1 MVPLW
6 FTLSALCFVGA
17 AVLLYVDI
25 DRRRGRGRRR
35 KSWAR
40 SHGFDYEQESTEILK
55 RWKRGVMSTVG
66 SNIPA
71 RNVVLGQ
78 IRGEAVF
85 IFDLEEVATVI
96 ALHRKVGTNVVVDVR
111 LKGLKEPRENDI
123 WLLGAIGPRMVYSTN
138 LDAARRA
145 CDRRMVTFAHTAP
158 DCAEIMWNEQN
169 WTLVSMPIGSTR
181 AQWDEGLRTVRQ
193 FNDLLRVLPPVPQ
206 STATAGAPQAS
217 TRRKAAPSRPLAP
230 AGRSEATPGHG
241 EPIHP
246 RKRIHDPRRNPAA
259 CASRARTP
267 PADRPQRPSGVT
279 SPTLSQSRTGAQYTD
294 AVPRRVAL
302 ITGPTSGIGEGFARR
317 YAADGYDV
325 VLVSR
330 DADRLKA
337 LAAELSNE
345 GGCNVEVLPADLA
358 DAAGRDTVAER
369 LASGVDVLVNNA
381 GFGTSGEFWTAD
393 PAMLQRQLD
402 VNVTAVMQLTRAAL
416 PAMIDKGAGTVI
428 NVSSVAGLLSGR
440 GSTYSA
446 SKAYVVSFTE
456 GLAVGLRGTGVG
468 IHVVCPG
475 YVHTEFHDRAGIDM
489 TSLPS
494 FMWLE
499 VDDVVRET
507 LAEVSRGNVLIIPGL
522 QYKAL
527 TTVSR
532 MVPRTL
538 SRAATSVFGR
548 GRGRT

>member
-35 KSWAR
+35 RSWAR

-206 STATAGAPQAS
+206 QSPASQSAG
-217 TRRKAAPSRPLAP
+217 RRKAAPSRPLAP
-230 AGRSEATPGHG
+230 AGLGESQQRRPDATTREAAPPESVRRAST
-241 EPIHP
+241 EP
-246 RKRIHDPRRNPAA
+246 
-259 CASRARTP
+259 AR
-267 PADRPQRPSGVT
+267 
-279 SPTLSQSRTGAQYTD
+279 
-294 AVPRRVAL
+294 
-302 ITGPTSGIGEGFARR
+302 
-317 YAADGYDV
+317 
-325 VLVSR
+325 
-330 DADRLKA
+330 
-337 LAAELSNE
+337 
-345 GGCNVEVLPADLA
+345 
-358 DAAGRDTVAER
+358 
-369 LASGVDVLVNNA
+369 
-381 GFGTSGEFWTAD
+381 
-393 PAMLQRQLD
+393 
-402 VNVTAVMQLTRAAL
+402 
-416 PAMIDKGAGTVI
+416 
-428 NVSSVAGLLSGR
+428 
-440 GSTYSA
+440 
-446 SKAYVVSFTE
+446 
-456 GLAVGLRGTGVG
+456 
-468 IHVVCPG
+468 
-475 YVHTEFHDRAGIDM
+475 
-489 TSLPS
+489 
-494 FMWLE
+494 
-499 VDDVVRET
+499 
-507 LAEVSRGNVLIIPGL
+507 RGNVGDAPLRRPPTGRNGH
-522 QYKAL
+522 Q
-527 TTVSR
+527 
-532 MVPRTL
+532 
-538 SRAATSVFGR
+538 ATHYQR
-548 GRGRT
+548 

>member
-17 AVLLYVDI
+17 GVLLYVDV

-40 SHGFDYEQESTEILK
+40 SHGFDYEPESTEILK

-206 STATAGAPQAS
+206 TSTPQSAG
-217 TRRKAAPSRPLAP
+217 RRKAAPSRPLAP
-230 AGRSEATPGHG
+230 AGRG
-241 EPIHP
+241 ESSP
-246 RKRIHDPRRNPAA
+246 RHAE
-259 CASRARTP
+259 
-267 PADRPQRPSGVT
+267 
-279 SPTLSQSRTGAQYTD
+279 
-294 AVPRRVAL
+294 AVPR
-302 ITGPTSGIGEGFARR
+302 
-317 YAADGYDV
+317 
-325 VLVSR
+325 
-330 DADRLKA
+330 
-337 LAAELSNE
+337 E
-345 GGCNVEVLPADLA
+345 GGAA
-358 DAAGRDTVAER
+358 SRGAAGTSAPTRQEPTRRAPAEPGSPVR
-369 LASGVDVLVNNA
+369 RPPPGRNGYQASHY
-381 GFGTSGEFWTAD
+381 
-393 PAMLQRQLD
+393 QR
-402 VNVTAVMQLTRAAL
+402 
-416 PAMIDKGAGTVI
+416 
-428 NVSSVAGLLSGR
+428 
-440 GSTYSA
+440 
-446 SKAYVVSFTE
+446 
-456 GLAVGLRGTGVG
+456 
-468 IHVVCPG
+468 
-475 YVHTEFHDRAGIDM
+475 
-489 TSLPS
+489 
-494 FMWLE
+494 
-499 VDDVVRET
+499 
-507 LAEVSRGNVLIIPGL
+507 
-522 QYKAL
+522 
-527 TTVSR
+527 
-532 MVPRTL
+532 
-538 SRAATSVFGR
+538 
-548 GRGRT
+548 

>member
-78 IRGEAVF
+78 IRGQAVF

-169 WTLVSMPIGSTR
+169 WTLLSMPIGSTR

-193 FNDLLRVLPPVPQ
+193 FNDLLRVLPPVAQ
-206 STATAGAPQAS
+206 SASAPQVAG
-217 TRRKAAPSRPLAP
+217 RRTAAPSRPLAP
-230 AGRSEATPGHG
+230 AGRG
-241 EPIHP
+241 ESPP
-246 RKRIHDPRRNPAA
+246 RH
-259 CASRARTP
+259 
-267 PADRPQRPSGVT
+267 QE
-279 SPTLSQSRTGAQYTD
+279 
-294 AVPRRVAL
+294 AVPR
-302 ITGPTSGIGEGFARR
+302 EGGAAPR
-317 YAADGYDV
+317 ADGSPSPTRQAPV
-325 VLVSR
+325 R
-330 DADRLKA
+330 RPP
-337 LAAELSNE
+337 AE
-345 GGCNVEVLPADLA
+345 
-358 DAAGRDTVAER
+358 TVRREP
-369 LASGVDVLVNNA
+369 GVDGSVR
-381 GFGTSGEFWTAD
+381 
-393 PAMLQRQLD
+393 RQ
-402 VNVTAVMQLTRAAL
+402 
-416 PAMIDKGAGTVI
+416 PP
-428 NVSSVAGLLSGR
+428 GR
-440 GSTYSA
+440 NGHHA
-446 SKAYVVSFTE
+446 SHRQ
-456 GLAVGLRGTGVG
+456 G
-468 IHVVCPG
+468 
-475 YVHTEFHDRAGIDM
+475 
-489 TSLPS
+489 
-494 FMWLE
+494 
-499 VDDVVRET
+499 
-507 LAEVSRGNVLIIPGL
+507 
-522 QYKAL
+522 
-527 TTVSR
+527 
-532 MVPRTL
+532 
-538 SRAATSVFGR
+538 
-548 GRGRT
+548 

>member
-206 STATAGAPQAS
+206 AAGSAGTHAVGDPPQVG
-217 TRRKAAPSRPLAP
+217 PQPP
-230 AGRSEATPGHG
+230 AGS
-241 EPIHP
+241 
-246 RKRIHDPRRNPAA
+246 RR
-259 CASRARTP
+259 ASRGAARG
-267 PADRPQRPSGVT
+267 RPSP
-279 SPTLSQSRTGAQYTD
+279 SPVR
-294 AVPRRVAL
+294 
-302 ITGPTSGIGEGFARR
+302 
-317 YAADGYDV
+317 
-325 VLVSR
+325 
-330 DADRLKA
+330 
-337 LAAELSNE
+337 
-345 GGCNVEVLPADLA
+345 
-358 DAAGRDTVAER
+358 AGRR
-369 LASGVDVLVNNA
+369 
-381 GFGTSGEFWTAD
+381 
-393 PAMLQRQLD
+393 P
-402 VNVTAVMQLTRAAL
+402 
-416 PAMIDKGAGTVI
+416 
-428 NVSSVAGLLSGR
+428 
-440 GSTYSA
+440 
-446 SKAYVVSFTE
+446 
-456 GLAVGLRGTGVG
+456 
-468 IHVVCPG
+468 
-475 YVHTEFHDRAGIDM
+475 
-489 TSLPS
+489 
-494 FMWLE
+494 
-499 VDDVVRET
+499 
-507 LAEVSRGNVLIIPGL
+507 
-522 QYKAL
+522 
-527 TTVSR
+527 
-532 MVPRTL
+532 
-538 SRAATSVFGR
+538 RAATPPPPARQEPHPPVGPPTHAAETATRLHITSAESRSSRSTRSVH
-548 GRGRT
+548 

>member
-40 SHGFDYEQESTEILK
+40 SHGFDYEPESTEILK

-206 STATAGAPQAS
+206 TSAPQSAG
-217 TRRKAAPSRPLAP
+217 RHKAAPSRPLAP
-230 AGRSEATPGHG
+230 AGRTESAARHSESSPPVRQEPTRRAPAEPGASV
-241 EPIHP
+241 
-246 RKRIHDPRRNPAA
+246 RRPPPGRNGYQ
-259 CASRARTP
+259 ASHY
-267 PADRPQRPSGVT
+267 QR
-279 SPTLSQSRTGAQYTD
+279 
-294 AVPRRVAL
+294 
-302 ITGPTSGIGEGFARR
+302 
-317 YAADGYDV
+317 
-325 VLVSR
+325 
-330 DADRLKA
+330 
-337 LAAELSNE
+337 
-345 GGCNVEVLPADLA
+345 
-358 DAAGRDTVAER
+358 
-369 LASGVDVLVNNA
+369 
-381 GFGTSGEFWTAD
+381 
-393 PAMLQRQLD
+393 
-402 VNVTAVMQLTRAAL
+402 
-416 PAMIDKGAGTVI
+416 
-428 NVSSVAGLLSGR
+428 
-440 GSTYSA
+440 
-446 SKAYVVSFTE
+446 
-456 GLAVGLRGTGVG
+456 
-468 IHVVCPG
+468 
-475 YVHTEFHDRAGIDM
+475 
-489 TSLPS
+489 
-494 FMWLE
+494 
-499 VDDVVRET
+499 
-507 LAEVSRGNVLIIPGL
+507 
-522 QYKAL
+522 
-527 TTVSR
+527 
-532 MVPRTL
+532 
-538 SRAATSVFGR
+538 
-548 GRGRT
+548 